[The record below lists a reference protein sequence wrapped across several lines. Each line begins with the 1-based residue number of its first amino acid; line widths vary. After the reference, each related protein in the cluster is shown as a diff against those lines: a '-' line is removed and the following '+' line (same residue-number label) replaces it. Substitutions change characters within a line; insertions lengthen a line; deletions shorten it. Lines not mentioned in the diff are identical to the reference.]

1 MNFMKL
7 SVRVLVV
14 AESLHYLFLPK
25 EINLEFEPKQNS
37 SNISSYFRRLRGNE
51 VWQK

>member
-1 MNFMKL
+1 MKL

-37 SNISSYFRRLRGNE
+37 SNISSYFRRLRGNG